1 MNYDT
6 PLTFARTRALIAS
19 DTRRLFEANGRGGL
33 GQRIFWLL
41 LPTYQA
47 LFWYRLS
54 RYCFL
59 RGWRNT
65 ARVIFLFNLYRTRIE
80 IPPTTYIGE
89 ACLIAHASGVVL
101 YGVIGDRA
109 TIFGDAKIGGGIDNS
124 INIGAGPGYPILGN
138 DVILGYRSSV
148 LGPYRVGDGARF
160 GPFALAIFDV
170 APGSKLK
177 ARKSVIMQATPPE
190 APTSAPATP
199 VPESAP
205 TAAPSTAT

>member
-1 MNYDT
+1 MYDT
-6 PLTFARTRALIAS
+6 PLSFAQTRALIAS
-19 DTRRLFEANGRGGL
+19 DTRRLFAVNGGGGL

-65 ARVIFLFNLYRTRIE
+65 ARLIFLFNLYRTRVE

-89 ACLIAHASGVVL
+89 ACMIAHATGVVL
-101 YGVIGDRA
+101 YGAIGDRA

-124 INIGAGPGYPILGN
+124 INIGAGPGYPILGD
-138 DVILGYRSSV
+138 DVTLGYRASV
-148 LGPYRVGDGARF
+148 LGPYRIGDGARL
-160 GPFALAIFDV
+160 GPFALALFDV

-177 ARKSVIMQATPPE
+177 ARKSVIMQASP
-190 APTSAPATP
+190 PATA
-199 VPESAP
+199 VTT
-205 TAAPSTAT
+205 TAATNPTP

>member
-1 MNYDT
+1 MYNT
-6 PLTFARTRALIAS
+6 PLTFARTRALMAS
-19 DTRRLFEANGRGGL
+19 DARRLITANGGGGL

-65 ARVIFLFNLYRTRIE
+65 ARLIFLFNLYRTRVE

-101 YGVIGDRA
+101 YGAIGDRA

-124 INIGAGPGYPILGN
+124 INIGAGPGYPILG
-138 DVILGYRSSV
+138 DDIVMGYRASV
-148 LGPYRVGDGARF
+148 LGPFRIGNGVRM
-160 GPFALAIFDV
+160 GPFALALFDV
-170 APGSKLK
+170 EAGSKLK
-177 ARKSVIMQATPPE
+177 ARKSVIMQAAT
-190 APTSAPATP
+190 ATP
-199 VPESAP
+199 
-205 TAAPSTAT
+205 AATPS